1 MRTISRRKF
10 VRLAARGSVGAAGI
24 ALVGCG
30 GDDDQPAAPVAD
42 APQPAQAE
50 PQAEPEAE
58 PQAEADTSGEQ
69 MAEQTATQPA
79 TQPPAE
85 APASTPR
92 RQLDPDRQCADCL
105 LPDPTLRPLLGSR
118 VGFGVH
124 EGAAYRMEVPA
135 NWNGTLLLWARGFS
149 GLNDEGTGFNP
160 QLGFG
165 AMPFRELLLPAGIGW
180 LASTYRSNGFVAALG
195 VDDLLKTKDLFRAE
209 FGQPTT
215 AVCAGFSMGG
225 ATAQLM
231 AQEFPDEID
240 GAIALC
246 GALSNVEVVDYLAS
260 FHALAMHFI
269 GQPPSRVDA
278 SGLTEWGRQLGQPDG
293 AGGLTLTGPGQQFVS
308 VIRELTGGERWGFE
322 EGLAEQWDANFG
334 LGTTV
339 WPAVFASGQSLAP
352 GSILAHDATS
362 VAFDTREAVYRAGP
376 EALLDATALNEQVI
390 RFAPPPGTRENPAL
404 GPASGSLKVPLLTVK
419 GTGDLFTPISL
430 DQSYGRLVRAAG
442 DEANL
447 VQRAVRRAGHCDF
460 SLSES
465 VGTLLDMTDWLGR
478 GIRPEGE
485 DLSGDLTAAGIDFT
499 SPFDDDDPFGPAG
512 NG

>member
-1 MRTISRRKF
+1 MTTISRRMF
-10 VRLAARGSVGAAGI
+10 VRAAARGSVGVAGI

-30 GDDDQPAAPVAD
+30 GDDDPFATPAVEVV
-42 APQPAQAE
+42 QQ
-50 PQAEPEAE
+50 PQAESEAGS
-58 PQAEADTSGEQ
+58 QAKAGTPVEQ
-69 MAEQTATQPA
+69 SVEQTLTQPA
-79 TQPPAE
+79 SDASAPP
-85 APASTPR
+85 PR
-92 RQLDPDRQCADCL
+92 RQLDPDRECDDCL
-105 LPDPTLRPLLGSR
+105 LPDPSLSSLLGSR
-118 VGFGVH
+118 VRFGLH

-160 QLGFG
+160 QIGFG
-165 AMPFRELLLPAGIGW
+165 AMPFRELLVPAGIGW

-195 VDDLLKTKDLFRAE
+195 VDDLLKTKDLFVAE

-260 FHALAMHFI
+260 FHALALHFI
-269 GQPPSRVDA
+269 GPPPPQTDA
-278 SGLTEWGRQLGQPDG
+278 ATLIGWGRQLGQPDG
-293 AGGLTLTGPGQQFVS
+293 DGGLTLTGPGLQFVS
-308 VIRELTGGERWGFE
+308 VVRELTGGDRWGFE

-334 LGTTV
+334 LGATV
-339 WPAVFASGQSLAP
+339 WPAIFASGQSLAP
-352 GSILAHDATS
+352 GSVIAHDATS
-362 VAFDTREAVYRAGP
+362 VAFDTQEVVYRVGP
-376 EALLDATALNEQVI
+376 EVALDAAALNEQVI
-390 RFAPPPGTRENPAL
+390 RFAPPPGSRDDPAL
-404 GPASGSLKVPLLTVK
+404 GPASGSLKVPLITVK
-419 GTGDLFTPISL
+419 ATGDLFAPISL
-430 DQSYGRLVRAAG
+430 DQSYARLVRAAG

-465 VGTLLDMTDWLGR
+465 AGTLLDMTDWLGR
-478 GIRPEGE
+478 GLRPEGE
-485 DLSGDLTAAGIDFT
+485 DLSGDLVAAGGDFT
-499 SPFDDDDPFGPAG
+499 MPFDDGDPLAPLDPG
-512 NG
+512 

>member
-1 MRTISRRKF
+1 MTTISRRMF
-10 VRLAARGSVGAAGI
+10 VRAAARGSVGAAGI

-30 GDDDQPAAPVAD
+30 GDDDDSSATPVVEAVQQTQAESAAGSQAKAGAPV
-42 APQPAQAE
+42 
-50 PQAEPEAE
+50 
-58 PQAEADTSGEQ
+58 EQ
-69 MAEQTATQPA
+69 SVEQTVTEPA
-79 TQPPAE
+79 SE
-85 APASTPR
+85 APAPPLR
-92 RQLDPDRQCADCL
+92 RQLDPDRQCDDCL
-105 LPDPTLRPLLGSR
+105 LPDPSLSSLLGSR
-118 VGFGVH
+118 VRFGLH
-124 EGAAYRMEVPA
+124 EGAAFRMEVPA

-165 AMPFRELLLPAGIGW
+165 AMPFRELLVPAGIGW

-195 VDDLLKTKDLFRAE
+195 VDDLLKTKDLFVAE

-260 FHALAMHFI
+260 LHALALHFI
-269 GQPPSRVDA
+269 GQPPPQADA
-278 SGLTEWGRQLGQPDG
+278 ATLIEWGRQLGQPDG
-293 AGGLTLTGPGQQFVS
+293 DGGLTLTGPGLQFVS
-308 VIRELTGGERWGFE
+308 VVRELTGGERWGFE

-339 WPAVFASGQSLAP
+339 WPAIFASGQSLAP
-352 GSILAHDATS
+352 GSVIAHDATS
-362 VAFDTREAVYRAGP
+362 VAFDTQETVYRPGP
-376 EALLDATALNEQVI
+376 EVALDATALNEQVI
-390 RFAPPPGTRENPAL
+390 RFAPPPGSRDDPAL
-404 GPASGSLKVPLLTVK
+404 GPASGSLKVPLMTVK

-430 DQSYGRLVRAAG
+430 DQSYARLVRAAG

-465 VGTLLDMTDWLGR
+465 AGTLLDMTDWLGR
-478 GIRPEGE
+478 GLRPEGE
-485 DLSGDLTAAGIDFT
+485 DLSGDLVAAGLDFT
-499 SPFDDDDPFGPAG
+499 MPFDDGDPLAPLDRG
-512 NG
+512 

>member
-1 MRTISRRKF
+1 MRTISRRRF
-10 VRLAARGSVGAAGI
+10 VRAAARGAVGAVGI
-24 ALVGCG
+24 ASVGCG
-30 GDDDQPAAPVAD
+30 GDDDDQPAAPVAD
-42 APQPAQAE
+42 APQQTQAE
-50 PQAEPEAE
+50 PQAEA
-58 PQAEADTSGEQ
+58 QAEADTP
-69 MAEQTATQPA
+69 AEQTAERTVEQTAAEPPV
-79 TQPPAE
+79 QPPL
-85 APASTPR
+85 PTLR
-92 RQLDPDRQCADCL
+92 RQLDPDRECDDCL
-105 LPDPTLRPLLGSR
+105 LPDPTLSPLLGSR
-118 VGFGVH
+118 VRFGIH
-124 EGAAYRMEVPA
+124 ERAAFRMEVPA
-135 NWNGTLLLWARGFS
+135 NWTGTLLLWARGFS
-149 GLNDEGTGFNP
+149 GLNEEGTGFNP

-165 AMPFRELLLPAGIGW
+165 AMPFRQLLLSAGIGW
-180 LASTYRSNGFVAALG
+180 LASTYRANGFVTALG
-195 VDDLLKTKDLFRAE
+195 VDDLLKTKDLFVAE

-269 GQPPSRVDA
+269 GQPPSHVDA
-278 SGLTEWGRQLGQPDG
+278 TGLTEWGRQLGQPDG
-293 AGGLTLTGPGQQFVS
+293 AGGLTLTAPGQQFVA
-308 VIRELTGGERWGFE
+308 VIREMTGGERWGFE

-352 GSILAHDATS
+352 GSVIAHDATS
-362 VAFDTREAVYRAGP
+362 VAFDTREVVYRAGP
-376 EALLDATALNEQVI
+376 EVALDATALNEQVI
-390 RFAPPPGTRENPAL
+390 RFAPPLGTRENPAL
-404 GPASGSLKVPLLTVK
+404 GPASGSLKVPLMTVK

-430 DQSYGRLVRAAG
+430 DQSYGRLVCEAG

-465 VGTLLDMTDWLGR
+465 AGTLLDMTDWLGR
-478 GIRPEGE
+478 GIRPKGE
-485 DLSGDLTAAGIDFT
+485 DLSGDLAAAGINFT
-499 SPFDDDDPFGPAG
+499 SPFDDDDPLGAADMG
-512 NG
+512 